1 MVTTLIFIG
10 ITAALASV
18 TYFGIRWLFFE
29 QWTQWRQGKLEQ
41 QKAQAKEQRKQ
52 ALRLEVMNS
61 VLSQIGDP
69 GEIEQIQTRR
79 AA

>member
-1 MVTTLIFIG
+1 VATILIFLG

-18 TYFGIRWLFFE
+18 LYFGVRWLFFE
-29 QWTQWRQGKLEQ
+29 QWTQWRQGKRERE
-41 QKAQAKEQRKQ
+41 KALAKEQRKQ